1 MDSPTHGP
9 CCFLLTFFL
18 AHRRNGIDLIFN
30 EHAMTVSSSGDS
42 IVTNLSD
49 NLFDNEAFGFSDGD
63 ATGTTKT
70 TAEPELVPES
80 TDIQEE
86 EGTTPAADDSADDTS
101 TSEEAGT
108 SESEQDKEER
118 KRLEDAHVLIV
129 NTIEDQFKS
138 LDKGEMTPAE
148 LKMWFEKNPEFADVA
163 NRSKRMKER
172 YRGFI
177 ESSKDLSTDT
187 PSTEKPESK
196 PLTIEDLKAYEQER
210 EASLLKKQY
219 ERQNNETLTTF
230 AVDRGIKDDEV
241 QKLRT
246 TADALLAT
254 NDEWSYKNALEA
266 AHRALYGNKS
276 APVGVPSGRSSAT
289 PTTPTPQPSAGMDG
303 ANWVE
308 AVSAKDFMG

>member
-1 MDSPTHGP
+1 
-9 CCFLLTFFL
+9 
-18 AHRRNGIDLIFN
+18 
-30 EHAMTVSSSGDS
+30 MTVNSSGDS
-42 IVTNLSD
+42 IVTNVSD

-70 TAEPELVPES
+70 TADSTPAPES

-86 EGTTPAADDSADDTS
+86 DGNTPAADDSSDDTS
-101 TSEEAGT
+101 TSEEAET
-108 SESEQDKEER
+108 SESEEDKEER

-129 NTIEDQFKS
+129 DTIEDQFKS

-148 LKMWFEKNPEFADVA
+148 LKVWFEKNPEFADVA

-177 ESSKDLSTDT
+177 ESTKDLSTDT
-187 PSTEKPESK
+187 PSTEKTESK
-196 PLTIEDLKAYEQER
+196 PLTIEDLKAYDQER

-219 ERQNNETLTTF
+219 ERQNNETFTTF
-230 AVDRGIKDDEV
+230 AVERGVKDGEV
-241 QKLRT
+241 QKLRA
-246 TADALLAT
+246 TADALLVT
-254 NDEWSYKNALEA
+254 NDDWSYKNALEA
-266 AHRALYGNKS
+266 AHRALYGSKP
-276 APVGVPSGRSSAT
+276 APVGVPSGRTSS
-289 PTTPTPQPSAGMDG
+289 TPTPSEQPQSAGMDG

>member
-1 MDSPTHGP
+1 
-9 CCFLLTFFL
+9 
-18 AHRRNGIDLIFN
+18 
-30 EHAMTVSSSGDS
+30 MTVNSSGDS

-49 NLFDNEAFGFSDGD
+49 NLFDNEAFGFSDGE

-70 TAEPELVPES
+70 PADSTPAPES

-86 EGTTPAADDSADDTS
+86 EGTTPAADDSTDDTS
-101 TSEEAGT
+101 TSDEAET
-108 SESEQDKEER
+108 SESDEDKEER

-129 NTIEDQFKS
+129 DTIEDQFKS

-148 LKMWFEKNPEFADVA
+148 LKAWFEKNPEFADVA

-177 ESSKDLSTDT
+177 ESAKDLSTDT
-187 PSTEKPESK
+187 PSTEKTESK
-196 PLTIEDLKAYEQER
+196 PLTIEDLKAYDQER

-219 ERQNNETLTTF
+219 ERQNNETFTTF
-230 AVDRGIKDDEV
+230 AVERGVKDDEV
-241 QKLRT
+241 QKLRA
-246 TADALLAT
+246 TADALLVT
-254 NDEWSYKNALEA
+254 NDDWSYKNALEA
-266 AHRALYGNKS
+266 AHRALYGSKP
-276 APVGVPSGRSSAT
+276 APVGVPPGRTS
-289 PTTPTPQPSAGMDG
+289 TTPSAPEKPQSAGMDG